1 MKYNFL
7 WNGTD
12 SRTKGIRLQEMPQI
26 IRPEERVSHVV
37 IPGRAG
43 DVTMTEGD
51 DIYEPYIQTIPMVID
66 NASDVHAAETWLRG
80 SAYVTFC
87 CQPDKRQAARVINAV
102 QFRKHSK
109 NSSWYEGEV
118 QFYCQPL
125 KETLEETYHAIGAS
139 GTLVNNPGD
148 VESRPHAV
156 VTASGTVTVM
166 IGGRTIMLE
175 GMSYENPWII
185 KSDLEWVTNASGE
198 PLMGVWSGQ
207 FPRMVQGNN
216 TVLFTGDVAQI
227 LLYPKDRYL

>member
-1 MKYNFL
+1 MKYYFL

-87 CQPDKRQAARVINAV
+87 CQPDRSQAARVINAV

-125 KETLEETYHAIGAS
+125 KSSRETEEVTITSS

-148 VESRPHAV
+148 VVAKPYIV
-156 VTASGTVTVM
+156 VVASGTVTIQ

-175 GMSYENPWII
+175 GMGYGDPWKID
-185 KSDLEWVTNASGE
+185 SSLEWVMDRNDN

-216 TVLFTGDVAQI
+216 TVLFTGDVSY
-227 LLYPKDRYL
+227 LVLYPRSRYI